1 MTPIKELGLTI
12 IWLSIIS
19 DLLQLELFN
28 LIKLDEEQ
36 QNGTKEDEYKT
47 LIKRLDSLE
56 SRVHDLEEM
65 LAKYKSIN

>member
-36 QNGTKEDEYKT
+36 ENGTKEDEYKT

-56 SRVHDLEEM
+56 SRVRDLEEM
-65 LAKYKSIN
+65 LEKYKSIN